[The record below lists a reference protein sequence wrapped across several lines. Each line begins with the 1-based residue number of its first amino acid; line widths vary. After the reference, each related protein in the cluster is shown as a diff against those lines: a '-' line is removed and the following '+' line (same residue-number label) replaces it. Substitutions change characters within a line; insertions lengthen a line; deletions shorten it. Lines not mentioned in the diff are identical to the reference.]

1 MLSKEYIYSFI
12 ASKGI
17 PPSRYDGEDNDWD
30 STDTPHYI
38 SGNSWSDWV
47 TSITGVLTNT
57 NDNDT
62 VDTTLSGISFP
73 DLDCSY
79 AIYTTLYHKGLLHP
93 SPHTII
99 ISRRI

>member
-17 PPSRYDGEDNDWD
+17 PPSRYDGEDDDWD
-30 STDTPHYI
+30 STYTPHYI
-38 SGNSWSDWV
+38 SGHAWSDWV
-47 TSITGVLTNT
+47 TSIVGVFTNT
-57 NDNDT
+57 YDNDT

-79 AIYTTLYHKGLLHP
+79 SIYATLYHKGLIP
-93 SPHTII
+93 ASPHTII